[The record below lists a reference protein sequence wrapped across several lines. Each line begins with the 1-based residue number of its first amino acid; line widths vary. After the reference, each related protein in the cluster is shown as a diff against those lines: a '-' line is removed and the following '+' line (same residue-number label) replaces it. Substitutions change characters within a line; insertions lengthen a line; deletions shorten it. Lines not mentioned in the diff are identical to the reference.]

1 MILQSVLALEAIEG
15 ILVEFFFVNLN
26 LFQEKR
32 YITSNFLVNLF
43 SDLFMGSQCEFS
55 TLEDISKR

>member
-1 MILQSVLALEAIEG
+1 MILQSVLELEAIEG

-32 YITSNFLVNLF
+32 YITTNFLVSLF
-43 SDLFMGSQCEFS
+43 SDLFMGSQCESS

>member
-32 YITSNFLVNLF
+32 YITTNFLVNLF
-43 SDLFMGSQCEFS
+43 SDLFMGSQCESS

>member
-32 YITSNFLVNLF
+32 YITTNFLVNLF
-43 SDLFMGSQCEFS
+43 SDLFMGSQRESS